1 MPQNGNSSPVWHD
14 FVAGRLPPCRLTSR
28 TVNAGEQSRWRRHSG
43 EGAFTVDEVEIRD
56 RIEMLKQDHRDLD
69 AAIEALRLLPM
80 PDMIQ
85 LQRFKKK
92 KLLLKDEIAML
103 EDLLIPDIIA

>member
-1 MPQNGNSSPVWHD
+1 
-14 FVAGRLPPCRLTSR
+14 
-28 TVNAGEQSRWRRHSG
+28 
-43 EGAFTVDEVEIRD
+43 VDEVEIRD

-69 AAIEALRLLPM
+69 AAIDALRLLPM

-103 EDLLIPDIIA
+103 EDLLARAKTTGLTGFAMVWTEKARAVSTAYTITDERYALIGGVAELQHNLITRGE